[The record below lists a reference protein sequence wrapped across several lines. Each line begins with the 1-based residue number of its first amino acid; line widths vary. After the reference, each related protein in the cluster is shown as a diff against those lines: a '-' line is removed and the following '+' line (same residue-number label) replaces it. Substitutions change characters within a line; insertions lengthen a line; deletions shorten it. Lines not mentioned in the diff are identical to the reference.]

1 MRGEK
6 CNKEERRKSAA
17 ASSRRRIKDSPKR
30 PINWSQSIFRMISQ
44 FPLFAVHIVGKI
56 SLNPPKSWGIPA
68 TTYTELYPVYRGGLF
83 SSLPPSIFQTAR
95 VQKQRA
101 ERKEEET
108 DEEEGAS
115 ATSGMGRMTFRGWT
129 NGGSSSSSFFF
140 LLGWAR
146 RRRKSKK
153 PPIFLFTAAQL
164 NCPTKKGEMLPSTVY
179 RAFSSETATSQQ
191 PSTKDSKGK

>member
-44 FPLFAVHIVGKI
+44 FSLFAVQKT
-56 SLNPPKSWGIPA
+56 SLNPKSWGIPA
-68 TTYTELYPVYRGGLF
+68 TTYTEHHYLVYRGGLF

-115 ATSGMGRMTFRGWT
+115 TTSGMGRMTFRGWT
-129 NGGSSSSSFFF
+129 NGGSSSSSSSSFFF

-191 PSTKDSKGK
+191 PSTKD